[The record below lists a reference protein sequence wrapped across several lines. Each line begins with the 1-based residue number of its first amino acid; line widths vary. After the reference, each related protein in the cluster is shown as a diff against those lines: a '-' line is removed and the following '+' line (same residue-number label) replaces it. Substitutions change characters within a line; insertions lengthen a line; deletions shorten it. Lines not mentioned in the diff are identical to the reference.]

1 MATFEFALEG
11 PPVSLNAKEG
21 TPRSRKRYRDWVH
34 KVGAAAQAVWS
45 SEVAPV
51 TSNRVLVTV
60 SCYHSVAPP
69 DVDNI
74 LKPICDGMKGVVYE
88 DDNQIW
94 KVVSQRIDLLT
105 EEIPDPDE
113 ILSAALDKFSEIVYV
128 VVVWDLEE

>member
-1 MATFEFALEG
+1 M
-11 PPVSLNAKEG
+11 
-21 TPRSRKRYRDWVH
+21 
-34 KVGAAAQAVWS
+34 
-45 SEVAPV
+45 
-51 TSNRVLVTV
+51 
-60 SCYHSVAPP
+60 
-69 DVDNI
+69 DNI